1 MLLKFMHLQVVLTK
15 HEILQK
21 HFLIIKGN
29 LGTFEL
35 PGLNMSAVVRE

>member
-15 HEILQK
+15 LEIMQ

-29 LGTFEL
+29 LGTFEM
-35 PGLNMSAVVRE
+35 PGLNMSAIVRE